1 MRHGILLTLTLL
13 ALAAAGC
20 TPQPVPFDQ
29 AQIVLTN
36 ARLEKRQGRDTFL
49 VDFRFARGRPKKGVP
64 YRFIIV
70 SGSGQEYSI
79 DELLTEKEI
88 RGTVE
93 GTMRLGDAVRE
104 PSGFFALH
112 VDVLANGNEW
122 KTISNV
128 ATIGT
133 PTADDV
139 IGADGELKPEL
150 VAGIE
155 SDSAHPTASSSTP
168 AGAAPSLDIGPTGFP
183 KGAPRPRGLPVAGG
197 PPVGQTPSGI
207 VPTVPMPPNTAS
219 GSPSARQPIVAGKDT
234 RLAGGMGGVPF
245 RAGDDSGRP
254 VIGFRVALG
263 KWAGHPAISR
273 LEPLYDRPEAGG
285 IDEEIA
291 KDGYAVGGI
300 NVAVGKYV
308 QGVQVVFMRLAEGGR
323 LDPSDTYTS
332 SWLGTQSDSE
342 PISLGGDGSIVLGI
356 HGRKAAILDAVG
368 LVQQP

>member
-1 MRHGILLTLTLL
+1 MRHGILLTLALL
-13 ALAAAGC
+13 ALASAGC
-20 TPQPVPFDQ
+20 APQPVPFDQ

-49 VDFRFARGRPKKGVP
+49 VDFRFARGRPKKGIP
-64 YRFIIV
+64 YRFTIV

-79 DELLTEKEI
+79 DELLTEKET

-112 VDVLANGNEW
+112 VDVLANGSEW

-133 PTADDV
+133 PTADDI

-150 VAGIE
+150 LAATE
-155 SDSAHPTASSSTP
+155 STLPQPTASSSTP
-168 AGAAPSLDIGPTGFP
+168 PSASPPLDIGPTGFP
-183 KGAPRPRGLPVAGG
+183 KGAPRPRGLPVAGSAPFG
-197 PPVGQTPSGI
+197 QPPAGSAPA
-207 VPTVPMPPNTAS
+207 MPPNVAS
-219 GSPSARQPIVAGKDT
+219 GSPATKQPIVAGKDT
-234 RLAGGMGGVPF
+234 KLAGGLGGVPF

-263 KWAGHPAISR
+263 KWAGQPAISR

-285 IDEEIA
+285 FGDELA
-291 KDGYAVGGI
+291 KEGYAVGGI

-308 QGVQVVFMRLAEGGR
+308 QGVQVVYMRLTSNGR
-323 LDPSDTYTS
+323 LDAGDSYTS
-332 SWLGTQSDSE
+332 EWLGTQSDSE
-342 PISLGGDGSIVLGI
+342 PIALGGDGSIVLGI
-356 HGRKAAILDAVG
+356 HGRRAAIVDAVG
-368 LVQQP
+368 LVLQP